1 MEVKTLTREQRYE
14 NICKEYPDIEVD
26 DEEDLCIQ
34 NATLRIMKHCWYRV
48 DLFKHMEDIAAAT
61 GCCQRFIFRFAIDNN
76 FEDRKKLKQKLRN
89 GEPLY
94 VRTTL

>member
-1 MEVKTLTREQRYE
+1 MAINKLTQLQRYK
-14 NICKEYPDIEVD
+14 NLCKKYPDIEVD
-26 DEEDLCIQ
+26 CDEDLCIQ

-48 DLFKHMEDIAAAT
+48 DLFNYMEDIAAAT
-61 GCCQRFIFRFAIDNN
+61 GCSERHIFKFAIDNN

-94 VRTTL
+94 VRTTF

>member
-1 MEVKTLTREQRYE
+1 MEAKKLTQTQRYK
-14 NICKEYPDIEVD
+14 NLCKKYPNVVV
-26 DEEDLCIQ
+26 EEDEDLSIP

-48 DLFKHMEDIAAAT
+48 DLFKNIKDIVDVT

-89 GEPLY
+89 GEPLH
-94 VRTTL
+94 VRVTL